1 MAALT
6 TDFLCLSFCLEVVK
20 APAEHRVC
28 VGVDGPHTGRRVPDA
43 LNLCSPDPLGE
54 SDPRLSVSWF
64 PSHRCLA
71 SYSKHLDSGA
81 SFWFDSR
88 CWSVEPGVRKGRP
101 EA

>member
-54 SDPRLSVSWF
+54 SDPRLLCVLVSIAQMF
-64 PSHRCLA
+64 GFLQQA
-71 SYSKHLDSGA
+71 SG
-81 SFWFDSR
+81 
-88 CWSVEPGVRKGRP
+88 
-101 EA
+101 

>member
-54 SDPRLSVSWF
+54 SDPRLLCVLVSITQMF
-64 PSHRCLA
+64 GFLQQA
-71 SYSKHLDSGA
+71 SG
-81 SFWFDSR
+81 
-88 CWSVEPGVRKGRP
+88 
-101 EA
+101 